1 MGWKVQVN
9 ALQCLGYFV
18 QWLDKQ
24 VILEILLTLQR
35 CIVVDHSTPTLMCT
49 LDVASAIYKQVFLFI
64 SVCFLISF
72 LHQ

>member
-49 LDVASAIYKQVFLFI
+49 LDVANAI
-64 SVCFLISF
+64 
-72 LHQ
+72 